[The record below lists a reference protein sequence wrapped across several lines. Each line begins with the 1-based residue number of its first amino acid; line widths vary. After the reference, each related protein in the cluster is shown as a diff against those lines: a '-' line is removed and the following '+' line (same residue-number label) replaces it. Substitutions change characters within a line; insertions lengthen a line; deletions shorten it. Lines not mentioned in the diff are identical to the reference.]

1 MSKKEDIIINLL
13 KIIRPYQWV
22 KNTLV
27 FLPMIMAHDLN
38 LRNFFSSGV
47 CFVIFSLV
55 ASSIYVINDI
65 SDKDSD
71 IKHPYKKNRPYAAG
85 LIKIDHCIYL
95 VISLLIICLL
105 LLINT
110 NKNFIILIIIYF
122 TISNVYTFFLKKII
136 FIDLLILSSL
146 YTLRIIGGGLISDID
161 VSFWLIFFS
170 LLFFGSLAT
179 IKRLI
184 EVLNTKQSKGKKIFG
199 RGYSKENKKILN
211 IISITSGVISIL
223 VLIFYT
229 NSSQIINMYSSPNIL
244 WLINFIMFFWIMRI
258 IVFSN
263 QKIIK
268 DDPIMFAIKDLT
280 TFICLFSILCIM
292 FIATIS

>member
-1 MSKKEDIIINLL
+1 
-13 KIIRPYQWV
+13 
-22 KNTLV
+22 
-27 FLPMIMAHDLN
+27 MIMAHDLN

-146 YTLRIIGGGLISDID
+146 YTLRIIGG
-161 VSFWLIFFS
+161 V
-170 LLFFGSLAT
+170 
-179 IKRLI
+179 
-184 EVLNTKQSKGKKIFG
+184 
-199 RGYSKENKKILN
+199 
-211 IISITSGVISIL
+211 
-223 VLIFYT
+223 
-229 NSSQIINMYSSPNIL
+229 
-244 WLINFIMFFWIMRI
+244 
-258 IVFSN
+258 
-263 QKIIK
+263 
-268 DDPIMFAIKDLT
+268 
-280 TFICLFSILCIM
+280 
-292 FIATIS
+292 